1 MFLPLERLLLPLD
14 QEDGAGG
21 GVVGGED
28 SGALVN
34 GEGTG
39 VRRGEGDAA
48 RGAVR
53 LADGGGDAGQRCIP
67 RGAENAGSGYVVER
81 LPMEAAVGIVVGDI
95 RVAAA
100 GAAVAQGAA
109 VQFLDA
115 AAGYA

>member
-1 MFLPLERLLLPLD
+1 MFIICRGSLSLD

-21 GVVGGED
+21 GVVGGQD
-28 SGALVN
+28 GGALGD

-48 RGAVR
+48 CGAVR

-67 RGAENAGSGYVVER
+67 RGAEHAGSGYVVER
-81 LPMEAAVGIVVGDI
+81 LPMKAAVGIVVGDI